1 MELEAS
7 LLSSV
12 EQNAGIQKLQAV
24 VRGLKETISDLKLYR
39 EMYRHES
46 TYSREV
52 YEARNG
58 EIKAWAY
65 VRSLITSLEGQNLE
79 SRLKASIEAKAKSQ
93 KRLAAAEAEIGDLRQ
108 KLEASKRNKYRFSD
122 DLKHEHEDTEAYLFE
137 IREYRTCL

>member
-108 KLEASKRNKYRFSD
+108 KLEASKSLSSLDHECLNSKIHSRF
-122 DLKHEHEDTEAYLFE
+122 
-137 IREYRTCL
+137 